1 MELLFALL
9 LDYAHAKKPV
19 EKAPGTGKAVCSARE
34 IQRQDCRLTL
44 GSYKLQLLPDTVSRF
59 DGTWHGVGDM
69 PLKGVGT
76 SWEKMQ
82 FDLFR
87 GWPVLQ
93 MWVWDKPAGEADV
106 QQLHWFVADVSNKN
120 EMQLL
125 ATGVVRRRRAK
136 KVEVAEGKP
145 APKPSYSLDA
155 MEPHS
160 LKHRADG
167 RLDFSLGRE
176 KKILDKHSVAELP
189 KELKPPEE
197 KPAGANPTAEKPAE
211 KPKH

>member
-9 LDYAHAKKPV
+9 FNFAEAKTKTTPA
-19 EKAPGTGKAVCSARE
+19 KTSGKASCSARE

-44 GSYKLQLLPDTVSRF
+44 GSYKLQLLPETVSRF
-59 DGTWHGVGDM
+59 DGTWRGVGEV
-69 PLKGVGT
+69 PLKGEGT

-93 MWVWDKPAGEADV
+93 MWIWDKPSGEAGV
-106 QQLHWFVADVSNKN
+106 QQLHWFVGDVSNRN

-136 KVEVAEGKP
+136 KVEVMEGKP
-145 APKPSYSLDA
+145 APKPAYTLDA

-160 LKHRADG
+160 LKLRSDG
-167 RLDFSLGRE
+167 RLDFVLGRE
-176 KKILDKHSVAELP
+176 RKIVDKHSIAELP
-189 KELKPPEE
+189 KELRPVDK
-197 KPAGANPTAEKPAE
+197 AAENAADE
-211 KPKH
+211 NPKH